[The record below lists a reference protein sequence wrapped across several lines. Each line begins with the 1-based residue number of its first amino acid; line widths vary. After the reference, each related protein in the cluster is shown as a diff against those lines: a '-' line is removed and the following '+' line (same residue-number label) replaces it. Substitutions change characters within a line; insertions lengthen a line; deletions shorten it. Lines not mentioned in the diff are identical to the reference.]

1 MTMRSQYW
9 LEGRMIYGWNFK
21 MTKGGKREGAGRPK
35 ARNARVRISVR
46 VKPRTKEIIREQR
59 INAGRVLDE
68 VIKERSE

>member
-1 MTMRSQYW
+1 MS
-9 LEGRMIYGWNFK
+9 GR
-21 MTKGGKREGAGRPK
+21 GGKRDGSGRPK
-35 ARNARVRISVR
+35 VREPRVRISVR